1 METKNLTTENSLKII
16 AETMER
22 SRMTIAKNTG
32 KPLILWGCMVALT
45 SVVVYFLWSKTGSP
59 VWNLLWFAMTAISV
73 VCNIVMDRNKEKAPS
88 TEISRIIGKTW
99 MWFGIFTTGL
109 YLMIWIAYFIL
120 RAFNPEASIH
130 VDLTLVIS
138 LMMGLCGVI
147 SGVVMKM
154 KSVVACLVIA
164 TALSVVVA
172 LVVNGPAQI
181 LVFAI
186 LGVIGLVIP
195 GLILQN
201 KAKISQI
208 SA

>member
-22 SRMTIAKNTG
+22 NRMTIAKNTG

-109 YLMIWIAYFIL
+109 YLMIWVAYFIL
-120 RAFNPEASIH
+120 RAFNPQSPIINEITRVRSTWMLAS
-130 VDLTLVIS
+130 
-138 LMMGLCGVI
+138 GLQALNI
-147 SGVVMKM
+147 KY
-154 KSVVACLVIA
+154 A
-164 TALSVVVA
+164 T
-172 LVVNGPAQI
+172 QI
-181 LVFAI
+181 I
-186 LGVIGLVIP
+186 R
-195 GLILQN
+195 
-201 KAKISQI
+201 
-208 SA
+208 